1 MLYTEEAINKRMK
14 KTQALKNKITIIAY
28 ILVIPMLIYNISL
41 MIQAV
46 VNPAKTPSFFG
57 IKTYTIISGSMEPEI
72 KIGDIV
78 IVKESKQEDLQ
89 KGDIISFRQ
98 GQSVVTHR
106 IIETEKTENGVL
118 YTTKGDNNNVE
129 DKTKISIDLIEGKVI
144 GHILYLGKISR
155 LLQGKI
161 SVIIIAFMVYI
172 YFSHTSKVSNIKN
185 RRKVKRM
192 KYEEK
197 NNLEEWDSNEDKKA
211 I

>member
-197 NNLEEWDSNEDKKA
+197 NNLEE
-211 I
+211 